1 MSGFSRDAL
10 TRKHRTWIYVDSAQ
24 RGDFHSP
31 AAEFSGAPNHIVDV
45 DCRLNMNRLLAEQ
58 GAFLIQ
64 STRFQSPGS
73 GPKLRLTH
81 ACATFRFDGD
91 LIAQVR
97 TDTNEDCDD
106 SLTAWSP
113 DREAAEQLIRTWI
126 VRYRRRGRSGSKH
139 QVQFHLIQSRNGF
152 PCARK
157 VAGFKPFALDATDL
171 ALHYGR
177 DFPVWEEGFVRQL
190 RSEMMGAVI
199 LTGDP
204 GTGKTSFIRHLIH
217 KLRRSHRFYYIPVEA
232 YPMVCKPSM
241 VEFWLN
247 QQENHPRT
255 RLVLILEDAESLLM
269 TRGPDNVGSVSNIL
283 NTADGLLGESLRLQ
297 LICTINC
304 KVDQLDPAVLRA
316 GRLISRREFR
326 RLEREDALKLAAA
339 KGLTLPHQ
347 QDYSL
352 AEVYAAARPQIETME
367 RDRPGLGFAA

>member
-1 MSGFSRDAL
+1 
-10 TRKHRTWIYVDSAQ
+10 
-24 RGDFHSP
+24 
-31 AAEFSGAPNHIVDV
+31 
-45 DCRLNMNRLLAEQ
+45 MNRLLAEQ

-64 STRFQSPGS
+64 STRFQTPGS
-73 GPKLRLTH
+73 GPKFRLTH

-113 DREAAEQLIRTWI
+113 DREAAEKLIRTWI

-157 VAGFKPFALDATDL
+157 VSGFKPFALDATDL

-177 DFPVWEEGFVRQL
+177 DFPFWEEGFVRQL

-217 KLRRSHRFYYIPVEA
+217 KLRRSHRFYYIPVET
-232 YPMVCKPSM
+232 YPMVCRPGM

-247 QQENHPRT
+247 QQEDHPRT

-304 KVDQLDPAVLRA
+304 KVDQLDPAVLRV
-316 GRLISRREFR
+316 GRLIGRREFR

-352 AEVYAAARPQIETME
+352 AEVYAAARPQIEAME
-367 RDRPGLGFAA
+367 RDRLGFGFAA